1 VATGGSSATSSA
13 ERSSRKGAT
22 SKGFWGVNHNEAEEF
37 MARVAFVT
45 GGTRGIG
52 AGIAKRLQKD
62 GYDVA
67 VCDVVDEQIVQF
79 KEETG
84 IPGYNIN
91 VADYNAVAEGVEK
104 IEDEVG
110 PIDILV
116 NNAGITRDSRFVKMT
131 REKNWDPVIAV
142 NLTSAFNT
150 CNVILPG
157 MTERKWGRIINIS
170 SMNGQRG
177 QFGQVNYSATKAGLI
192 GMTRSL
198 AMECAR
204 NGVTVN
210 AVAPGVILTE
220 MTGAMP
226 KEILDA
232 EVQKIPV
239 QRIGQPEDIAAAV
252 SFLAT
257 DDASFI
263 TGQTISV
270 NGGSLMP

>member
-1 VATGGSSATSSA
+1 
-13 ERSSRKGAT
+13 
-22 SKGFWGVNHNEAEEF
+22 
-37 MARVAFVT
+37 MARVALVT

-62 GYDVA
+62 GYKVA
-67 VCDVVDEQIVQF
+67 VCDVVDEQIVKF
-79 KEETG
+79 KDETG

-91 VADYNAVAEGVEK
+91 VADFNAVVEGVKK
-104 IEDEVG
+104 IEAEVG

-116 NNAGITRDSRFVKMT
+116 NNAGITRDGRFVKMT

-177 QFGQVNYSATKAGLI
+177 QFGQCNYSATKAGII
-192 GMTRSL
+192 GLTRSL

-210 AVAPGVILTE
+210 VVAPGFILTE
-220 MTGAMP
+220 MTGG
-226 KEILDA
+226 DA
-232 EVQKIPV
+232 EGDP
-239 QRIGQPEDIAAAV
+239 RRARCRRSRCSASASRRTSPLPS
-252 SFLAT
+252 SFLAS

-263 TGQTISV
+263 TGQTMSV
-270 NGGSLMP
+270 NGGHLMP

>member
-1 VATGGSSATSSA
+1 
-13 ERSSRKGAT
+13 
-22 SKGFWGVNHNEAEEF
+22 

-52 AGIAKRLQKD
+52 AAIAKRLQQD
-62 GYDVA
+62 GHKVA
-67 VCDVVDEQIVQF
+67 VCDVVDEQIGKF
-79 KEETG
+79 KDETG

-91 VADYNAVAEGVEK
+91 VADFQSVSDGLKKVQ
-104 IEDEVG
+104 DDVG

-142 NLTSAFNT
+142 NLSSVFNT
-150 CNVILPG
+150 CNVLLGG
-157 MTERKWGRIINIS
+157 MTERKWGRIVNIS

-177 QFGQVNYSATKAGLI
+177 QFGQCNYSATKAGVI
-192 GMTRSL
+192 GLTRSI
-198 AMECAR
+198 AIECAR

-210 AVAPGVILTE
+210 AVSPGFILTE
-220 MTGAMP
+220 MTAAMP

-239 QRIGQPEDIAAAV
+239 LRIGKPEDIAAAV
-252 SFLAT
+252 SFLAS

-263 TGQTISV
+263 TGQTLSV
-270 NGGSLMP
+270 NGGQLMP

>member
-1 VATGGSSATSSA
+1 MNQLDLNGRNAV
-13 ERSSRKGAT
+13 
-22 SKGFWGVNHNEAEEF
+22 
-37 MARVAFVT
+37 VT
-45 GGTRGIG
+45 GGASGLGFAIAERLARSGAKVVIWDIDDEAGRG
-52 AGIAKRLQKD
+52 AGKKLGGFAIAV
-62 GYDVA
+62 DVGDLASVTHA
-67 VCDVVDEQIVQF
+67 VGKTLGIVSTIDV
-79 KEETG
+79 
-84 IPGYNIN
+84 
-91 VADYNAVAEGVEK
+91 
-104 IEDEVG
+104 
-110 PIDILV
+110 LV
-116 NNAGITRDSRFVKMT
+116 NNAGITRDARFVKMT

-142 NLTSAFNT
+142 NLTSVFNT

-177 QFGQVNYSATKAGLI
+177 QFGQCNYSATKAGII
-192 GMTRSL
+192 GFSRSL

-204 NGVTVN
+204 AGVTVN
-210 AVAPGVILTE
+210 VICPGFILTE

-239 QRIGQPEDIAAAV
+239 QRIGQPDDIAYAVVILAA
-252 SFLAT
+252 

-270 NGGSLMP
+270 NGGQLMP

>member
-1 VATGGSSATSSA
+1 
-13 ERSSRKGAT
+13 
-22 SKGFWGVNHNEAEEF
+22 

-52 AGIAKRLQKD
+52 AGIAKRLHND
-62 GYDVA
+62 GYKVA
-67 VCDVVDEQIVQF
+67 VCDVVEEQITNF

-91 VADYNAVAEGVEK
+91 VSDYDSVVEGVKKVEA
-104 IEDEVG
+104 EVG
-110 PIDILV
+110 PIDVLV
-116 NNAGITRDSRFVKMT
+116 NNAGITRDARFVKMT

-142 NLTSAFNT
+142 NLNSAFNT

-157 MTERKWGRIINIS
+157 MTERKWGRIVNIS

-177 QFGQVNYSATKAGLI
+177 QFGQVNYSATKAGII
-192 GMTRSL
+192 GFTRSV

-210 AVAPGVILTE
+210 AVAPGFILTE
-220 MTGAMP
+220 MTASMP
-226 KEILDA
+226 KDILDA

-239 QRIGQPEDIAAAV
+239 LRIGQPEDIAAAV
-252 SFLAT
+252 AFLAS

-263 TGQTISV
+263 TGQTLSV
-270 NGGSLMP
+270 NGGQLMP